1 MRLPSSSS
9 GNTPRMLPPLAV
21 FQTLMAV
28 QRPAG
33 TSMRTM
39 SCGSGSSTRTD
50 CGSMAPPRPWRPMTV
65 QTWRSSSA
73 RPVLGRQYPPQ
84 GPSTVCCHSPIAW
97 LANCGFSAT
106 TAPCADPDG

>member
-1 MRLPSSSS
+1 MSPAGGAVRLLSSSS

-39 SCGSGSSTRTD
+39 SCGNGSSTRTD
-50 CGSMAPPRPWRPMTV
+50 RGSMAPSGPWRPTAV
-65 QTWRSSSA
+65 HTWQSSSA
-73 RPVLGRQYPPQ
+73 RPVLGRQYP
-84 GPSTVCCHSPIAW
+84 T
-97 LANCGFSAT
+97 
-106 TAPCADPDG
+106 